1 MSRSIKTVRDACEA
15 WLKECQRNN
24 LERATIRSYRGHVE
38 HHIDKKIGSLL
49 VADLTRGDIAE
60 FMDDLQDE
68 GLSRAMTRKV
78 LGSLR
83 SALDKAMQ
91 LDWIDRNVARDVKLK
106 RNRRDEDERT
116 IPTKD
121 EIRTM
126 IGNVPD
132 RHRPLIV
139 TAIFTGMRISELRGL
154 TWDCVDFDARLIHVQ
169 KRADRFNEMGKP
181 KSRTSKRS
189 IPMAPIVHDTLKSW
203 TSVCARGELNLVFPN
218 GKGNIENHS
227 NIHNRVFVPLL
238 LENGIVDDAG
248 KPKFSFH
255 ALRHAA
261 ASLFIEQNW
270 PPKKIQSLMG
280 HSSINMTMDVYGH
293 LFHNP
298 EDDVEMFAKMQSDLL
313 AA

>member
-1 MSRSIKTVRDACEA
+1 MSGKNKTVRNACNA
-15 WLKECQRNN
+15 WLKQCERNN
-24 LERATIRSYRGHVE
+24 LERATIRSYRGHVD
-38 HHIDKKIGSLL
+38 HHIDKKIGDLL
-49 VADLTRGDIAE
+49 LEDLSRADVKDFLDE
-60 FMDDLQDE
+60 LQDE
-68 GLSRAMTRKV
+68 GLSRAMTKKI

-83 SALDKAMQ
+83 SALSEA
-91 LDWIDRNVARDVKLK
+91 LDREWIGHNVARDVKLP
-106 RNRRDEDERT
+106 RNRRDEEERT

-126 IGNVPD
+126 VEKTPE

-154 TWDCVDFDARLIHVQ
+154 TWDCVDFERRLIHVQ
-169 KRADRFNEMGKP
+169 KRADRFNTMGKP

-189 IPMAPIVHDTLKSW
+189 IPMAPIVAKTLEDW
-203 TSVCARGELNLVFPN
+203 RPVCPPGNLDLVFPN
-218 GKGNIENHS
+218 GKGRIENHS
-227 NIHNRVFVPLL
+227 NIHNRVLVPLL
-238 LENGIVDDAG
+238 LENGIVDEAG
-248 KPKFSFH
+248 NPKFSFH

-270 PPKKIQSLMG
+270 PPKKIQALLG

-293 LFHNP
+293 LFESP
-298 EDDVEMFAKMQSDLL
+298 EEDVELFAKLEENLL

>member
-1 MSRSIKTVRDACEA
+1 MD
-15 WLKECQRNN
+15 
-24 LERATIRSYRGHVE
+24 
-38 HHIDKKIGSLL
+38 HHIDKKIGDLL
-49 VADLTRGDIAE
+49 VANLTRGDVSE
-60 FMDDLQDE
+60 FIDDLQDE
-68 GLSRAMTRKV
+68 GLSRAMTKKV

-91 LDWIDRNVARDVKLK
+91 RDWLDRNVARDMKLE

-116 IPTKD
+116 IPTKA

-126 IGNVPD
+126 IDRVPD
-132 RHRPLIV
+132 KHRPLII

-154 TWDCVDFDARLIHVQ
+154 TWDCIEFDRGLIHVQ

-181 KSRTSKRS
+181 KSRSGKRT
-189 IPMAPIVHDTLKSW
+189 IPMSPLVANTLKTW
-203 TSVCARGELNLVFPN
+203 QAECPDGDLNLVFPN

-227 NIHNRVFVPLL
+227 NIHNRVLVPLL
-238 LENGIVDDAG
+238 VENGIVDDDG
-248 KPKFSFH
+248 KPRFSFH
-255 ALRHAA
+255 DLRHAA

-270 PPKKIQSLMG
+270 TPKKIQSPLG

-293 LFHNP
+293 LFEDP
-298 EDDVEMFAKMQSDLL
+298 EEDVGLFAKLEQDLL

>member
-1 MSRSIKTVRDACEA
+1 MSRPAKTVRNACDA
-15 WLKECQRNN
+15 WLKQCERNN
-24 LERATIRSYRGHVE
+24 LERATIRSYRGHVD
-38 HHIDKKIGSLL
+38 HHIDKKIGDLL
-49 VADLTRGDIAE
+49 VTDLTRADVKD
-60 FMDDLQDE
+60 FLDDLQDE
-68 GLSRAMTRKV
+68 GLSRAMTKKV

-83 SALDKAMQ
+83 SALSEA
-91 LDWIDRNVARDVKLK
+91 LDREWISHNVARDVKLP
-106 RNRRDEDERT
+106 RNRRDEEERT

-126 IGNVPD
+126 LDNVPE

-154 TWDCVDFDARLIHVQ
+154 TWEYVDFDRKLIHVQ
-169 KRADRFNEMGKP
+169 KRADRFNDMGKP

-189 IPMAPIVHDTLKSW
+189 IPMAPIVFNVLGAWRDDCPKGDLD
-203 TSVCARGELNLVFPN
+203 LVFPN
-218 GKGNIENHS
+218 GKGKIENHS
-227 NIHNRVFVPLL
+227 NIHNRVLVPLL
-238 LENGIVDDAG
+238 VDNGIVDEEG
-248 KPKFSFH
+248 RPKFSFH

-270 PPKKIQSLMG
+270 PPKKIQALLG

-293 LFHNP
+293 LFESP
-298 EDDVEMFAKMQSDLL
+298 EEDVELFAKMQGDLL